1 MSGVVLD
8 GGVVSISQCCDV
20 ARQRARVSLGGD
32 AIARITASRAHVESV
47 LEAGKVHYGINTGFG
62 SLSRQVI
69 PDDQLG
75 ALQLNLVR
83 SHAAGVGEP
92 HQIETVRAAMFLAAA
107 SLSRGASGVR
117 LELVASLAGL
127 LNAGIT
133 PVVPAVG
140 SVGASG
146 DLAPLAH
153 VGLVLVGEGF
163 ADTPSGRLGGREA
176 LERAGLKPLRLEA
189 KEGLALLNGTH
200 FMAAE
205 AALLAADWQQV
216 FDAAIVACA
225 MSYDAYRATD
235 SCLDPRVLKHRG
247 HAGPLDVAAQL
258 RALLAGSEI
267 LASHREG
274 DSRVQDPYSLR
285 CVPQVLGAALDC
297 WRYVEQAVGRE
308 LAAVTDNPLVFGVA
322 APGGGV
328 DVVSAG
334 NFHGMPIALPLDA
347 LAAATAH
354 VAGISERRVFLLLAA
369 REPESML
376 RPYLAD
382 QPGVE
387 SGLMIAQYT
396 AAACCN
402 ELVGLASSAT
412 AANIPTSAGVED
424 YNSFGPRAAAKVR
437 RGIDLARRV
446 VAIELLCAAEGVD
459 CHRPLR
465 SSAAVEAAHASVRSV
480 APDAPGDRPPS
491 PEIEAIADQ
500 IGTGTYMTGRAW

>member
-8 GGVVSISQCCDV
+8 GGVVSISQCGDV
-20 ARQRARVSLGGD
+20 ARQQARVSLGRD
-32 AIARITASRAHVESV
+32 AAARITASRANVESV
-47 LEAGKVHYGINTGFG
+47 LAAGKVHYGINTGFG

-117 LELVASLAGL
+117 LELVEALIGL

-153 VGLVLVGEGF
+153 VGLVLVGEGV
-163 ADTPSGRLGGREA
+163 ADTPGGRVGGRAA
-176 LERAGLKPLRLEA
+176 LEQAGLKPLQLEA

-235 SCLDPRVLKHRG
+235 SCLDARVLEHRG
-247 HAGPLDVAAQL
+247 HAGPADVAEQL
-258 RALLAGSEI
+258 RMLLAGSEI

-297 WRYVEQAVGRE
+297 WRYVKQSVERE
-308 LAAVTDNPLVFGVA
+308 LAAVTDNPLVFGA
-322 APGGGV
+322 AASGGV

-424 YNSFGPRAAAKVR
+424 YNSFGPRAAAKAR

-465 SSAAVEAAHASVRSV
+465 SSAAVDAAHALVRSV

-500 IGTGTYMTGRAW
+500 IGTGTYTTGRAW

>member
-1 MSGVVLD
+1 MSGVRLD
-8 GGVVSISQCCDV
+8 GGSVSITQCCDV
-20 ARQRARVSLGGD
+20 ARLGSPVSLGGGAVD
-32 AIARITASRAHVESV
+32 RVRASRRRVEDV
-47 LEAGKVHYGINTGFG
+47 LAAGDVHYGINTGFG

-69 PDDQLG
+69 PADQLG

-92 HQIETVRAAMFLAAA
+92 HAVETVRAAMFLAAA

-117 LELVASLAGL
+117 LELVEALIGV
-127 LNAGIT
+127 LNAGVT
-133 PVVPAVG
+133 PVVPAIG

-153 VGLVLVGEGF
+153 VGLVLVGEGL
-163 ADTPSGRLGGREA
+163 ADTPNGRMGGREA
-176 LERAGLKPLRLEA
+176 LASAGLKPIKLEA

-205 AALLAADWQQV
+205 GALLAADWQQL
-216 FDAAIVACA
+216 FDAALIACA

-235 SCLDPRVLKHRG
+235 SCLDGRVLEHRG
-247 HAGPLDVAAQL
+247 HAGPVDVADAM
-258 RALLAGSEI
+258 RELLADSEI

-297 WRYVEQAVGRE
+297 WRYVKQSVDRE
-308 LAAVTDNPLVFGVA
+308 LAAVSDNPLVFDAV
-322 APGGGV
+322 GGTAGV

-347 LAAATAH
+347 LASATAH

-424 YNSFGPRAAAKVR
+424 YNSFGPRAAAKAR

-446 VAIELLCAAEGVD
+446 VAIELLCAAEGVE

-465 SSAAVEAAHASVRSV
+465 SSAVVENAHAAVRSV

-491 PEIEAIADQ
+491 PEIEAIAEQ
-500 IGTGTYMTGRAW
+500 IGRGTYTTGRAW